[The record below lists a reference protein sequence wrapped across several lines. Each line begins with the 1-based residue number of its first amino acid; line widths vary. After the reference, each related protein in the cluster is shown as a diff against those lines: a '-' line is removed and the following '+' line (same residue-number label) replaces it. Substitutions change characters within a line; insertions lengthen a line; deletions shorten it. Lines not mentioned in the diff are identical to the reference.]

1 MTTEPKKLKRFL
13 FKFTTNIPDEKKEH
27 TLDPKDLYYSD
38 ELNIKLKKT
47 ESKVTYWVD
56 NLLNGDSLQFNNKAE
71 VLNTLF
77 NKKQFDNIPNASFS
91 FDKKSSIHENAFVYI
106 SNIFNTYP
114 KSNNIKRVSK
124 MSKKHGPKFDPPFSG
139 VPYNYIKINGSPYT
153 VSRVILIDKEG
164 KDKTNKNILEEYKK
178 FAEWKN
184 TNKALLEKKMKNEI
198 IRVLGKD
205 GKDNLKTL
213 FFEGKGGEMPKSHEM
228 LKEIQNELGNR
239 KSNKETN
246 IYKNL
251 EIFKKDMEVINEE
264 VANLNKLNLIQN
276 DITKQ
281 IDGKKIDG
289 KKIVAIYNSLNTIY
303 TIMIELDLS
312 HVSSALSKKLFSS
325 YKFKAVIKVLK
336 RFIDHYSLY
345 DALNKE
351 IYDPDLIDINIKN
364 IPHFAPYIKFLM
376 KIKKLYNPSDFDLK
390 DLENKIKDKEL
401 TEVKDNSDFENEV
414 VNLHIDLIKGE
425 VNDEN
430 SKMVGCDY
438 KDNDLVT
445 RWDELMDIK
454 YSDDDYT
461 PLPFYN
467 INEDKKKGKAKTG
480 GKYTR
485 KRKNRSKRYTR
496 NKK

>member
-77 NKKQFDNIPNASFS
+77 NKKQFDNIPNSSFS

-124 MSKKHGPKFDPPFSG
+124 MSEKHGPKFDPPFSG

-153 VSRVILIDKEG
+153 VSRVILIDDEG
-164 KDKTNKNILEEYKK
+164 KDKINKNILEEYKK
-178 FAEWKN
+178 FTEWKK

-213 FFEGKGGEMPKSHEM
+213 FFQGKSSEM
-228 LKEIQNELGNR
+228 LEEI
-239 KSNKETN
+239 NKAIAGRSPSGKTD

-251 EIFKKDMEVINEE
+251 EIFQKDIEGINAEILDLSKNVIN
-264 VANLNKLNLIQN
+264 VDNI
-276 DITKQ
+276 DDGYTK
-281 IDGKKIDG
+281 
-289 KKIVAIYNSLNTIY
+289 LNTIY

-312 HVSSALSKKLFSS
+312 HVSRALSKKLFSS
-325 YKFKAVIKVLK
+325 NKFKAVIKKLK
-336 RFIDHYSLY
+336 HFIDHYSIY

-351 IYDPDLIDINIKN
+351 RYDPDLIDINIKN

-390 DLENKIKDKEL
+390 DLEQKINGKEL

-445 RWDELMDIK
+445 RLDELMDIK

>member
-1 MTTEPKKLKRFL
+1 MTTNPKKLNRFV

-38 ELNIKLKKT
+38 ELNIKLEKT
-47 ESKVTYWVD
+47 ESKVTYWDD

-77 NKKQFDNIPNASFS
+77 NKKQFDNIPNSSFS

-124 MSKKHGPKFDPPFSG
+124 MSKKHGLKFDPPFSG
-139 VPYNYIKINGSPYT
+139 VSYNYIKINGSPYT
-153 VSRVILIDKEG
+153 VSRVILIDEG
-164 KDKTNKNILEEYKK
+164 GEDKTNKNILEEYKK
-178 FAEWKN
+178 FANWKN
-184 TNKALLEKKMKNEI
+184 TNEALFEKKMKNEI
-198 IRVLGKD
+198 ERVLGKD
-205 GKDNLKTL
+205 GKDGKDNVNTL
-213 FFEGKGGEMPKSHEM
+213 FFQGNSSIM
-228 LKEIQNELGNR
+228 LEEIKKAIYSRSSAQSR
-239 KSNKETN
+239 KT
-246 IYKNL
+246 ILYKNL
-251 EIFKKDMEVINEE
+251 EIFKNDMELINDE
-264 VANLNKLNLIQN
+264 VS
-276 DITKQ
+276 DISGSD
-281 IDGKKIDG
+281 IKID
-289 KKIVAIYNSLNTIY
+289 KLADIYNSLNTIY

-312 HVSSALSKKLFSS
+312 HVSRALSKKLFFSN
-325 YKFKAVIKVLK
+325 KFKLVTKVLK
-336 RFIDHYSLY
+336 RFIDHYSIY

-351 IYDPDLIDINIKN
+351 RYDPDLIDINIKN
-364 IPHFAPYIKFLM
+364 IPHFAPYIEFLR
-376 KIKKLYNPSDFDLK
+376 KIKKLYNPSDFKLSE
-390 DLENKIKDKEL
+390 LEDKIKVKEL

-454 YSDDDYT
+454 YSDDAYT

-467 INEDKKKGKAKTG
+467 INEDKKKGKAKTE

>member
-47 ESKVTYWVD
+47 EGKVTHWV
-56 NLLNGDSLQFNNKAE
+56 NYVLNQDSLQFNNKSE

-77 NKKQFDNIPNASFS
+77 NKKLFANIPNSSFT
-91 FDKKSSIHENAFVYI
+91 FDDQSSIHENAFVYI

-114 KSNNIKRVSK
+114 KSNNIKRVSE
-124 MSKKHGPKFDPPFSG
+124 MSKKHGPKFDLPFSG

-153 VSRVILIDKEG
+153 VSRVILIDDARA
-164 KDKTNKNILEEYKK
+164 KDQTNKNILEEYKK
-178 FAEWKN
+178 FTDWKE
-184 TNKALLEKKMKNEI
+184 TISGKRSLLEKEMEKEI
-198 IRVLGKD
+198 IRVLGESR
-205 GKDNLKTL
+205 KDNLKTL
-213 FFEGKGGEMPKSHEM
+213 FYKGKSGEM
-228 LKEIQNELGNR
+228 LAEI
-239 KSNKETN
+239 NKAIAGRSPSGKTD

-251 EIFKKDMEVINEE
+251 EIFQKDIEGINAEILDLSKNVINID
-264 VANLNKLNLIQN
+264 NI
-276 DITKQ
+276 DDCYTK
-281 IDGKKIDG
+281 
-289 KKIVAIYNSLNTIY
+289 LNTIY

-312 HVSSALSKKLFSS
+312 HVSRALSKKLFSS

-336 RFIDHYSLY
+336 RFIDHYSIY

-351 IYDPDLIDINIKN
+351 RYDPDLIDINIKN
-364 IPHFAPYIKFLM
+364 IPHFAPYIEFLRNIKKIYNPSEFDLRKLED
-376 KIKKLYNPSDFDLK
+376 KIKK
-390 DLENKIKDKEL
+390 KEL
-401 TEVKDNSDFENEV
+401 TEVKDNNDFENEV

-445 RWDELMDIK
+445 RLDELMDIK
-454 YSDDDYT
+454 YSDDSYT

-467 INEDKKKGKAKTG
+467 INKDKKKGKAKTG

>member
-1 MTTEPKKLKRFL
+1 MTTNPKKLKRFL
-13 FKFTTNIPDEKKEH
+13 FKFTTNIPGEEKEH
-27 TLDPKDLYYSD
+27 TLDPKHLYYSD

-56 NLLNGDSLQFNNKAE
+56 YLLNGDSLQFNNKAE

-77 NKKQFDNIPNASFS
+77 NKKQFGNIPKSSFF

-124 MSKKHGPKFDPPFSG
+124 MSEKHGPKFDPPFSG

-153 VSRVILIDKEG
+153 VSRVILIDNDRE
-164 KDKTNKNILEEYKK
+164 DKTNKNILEEYKK
-178 FAEWKN
+178 FTDWKE
-184 TNKALLEKKMKNEI
+184 TISSKGSLLKKEMEKEI
-198 IRVLGKD
+198 KRVLD
-205 GKDNLKTL
+205 DSRKDNLKTL
-213 FFEGKGGEMPKSHEM
+213 FFEGKIDEM
-228 LKEIQNELGNR
+228 LGQIRLAIDGRRNSGR
-239 KSNKETN
+239 TD

-251 EIFKKDMEVINEE
+251 EIFEKDIEGINKEILDLSQNVINID
-264 VANLNKLNLIQN
+264 NIDDNY
-276 DITKQ
+276 TK
-281 IDGKKIDG
+281 
-289 KKIVAIYNSLNTIY
+289 LNTIY

-312 HVSSALSKKLFSS
+312 HVSRALSKKLFSS
-325 YKFKAVIKVLK
+325 YKFKNVIKVLK
-336 RFIDHYSLY
+336 RFIDHYRIY

-351 IYDPDLIDINIKN
+351 RYDPDLIDINIKN
-364 IPHFAPYIKFLM
+364 IPHFAPYIEFLR
-376 KIKKLYNPSDFDLK
+376 KIKKLYNPSEFDLK
-390 DLENKIKDKEL
+390 KLEKKINKKEL
-401 TEVKDNSDFENEV
+401 TEVKDNIDFENEV

-454 YSDDDYT
+454 YSDDAYT